1 MASKKDIMSVVL
13 SLLLLSCREPERPRP
28 PSPPPDKAC
37 EAACQRREELKAE
50 CPARVSVTVQEC
62 TKRCNDAE
70 ALRPGITHATC
81 VATSLDCKEMRD
93 CAGEGH

>member
-1 MASKKDIMSVVL
+1 M
-13 SLLLLSCREPERPRP
+13 
-28 PSPPPDKAC
+28 
-37 EAACQRREELKAE
+37 E

-70 ALRPGITHATC
+70 AIRPGITHATC

-93 CAGEGH
+93 CAGEGR